1 MAEVT
6 AASILK
12 GYGRPGRRPQAL
24 LTLLSSETWRRR
36 GWALVVRAGARARLP
51 RMSAWGVS
59 GIYLFLYVN
68 RTGSGPKI
76 G

>member
-36 GWALVVRAGARARLP
+36 GWALVVRAGARALHRGFP
-51 RMSAWGVS
+51 RWAPADVRVGCF
-59 GIYLFLYVN
+59 GDLFIFV
-68 RTGSGPKI
+68 R
-76 G
+76 